1 MIKLKLTSTIALLTV
16 PLLLG
21 GCASNGYGIAA
32 LKAPAGPKDVAPED
46 VNLPFLEQVDAA
58 TLRFL
63 VEDDG
68 RQYFAAQS
76 TDGAQACLA
85 VFHVDQQVTDYAG
98 CGVAV
103 GSSSN
108 RIVTVS
114 GQDRR
119 SAVLVR
125 DNADTAQLESEG
137 LRRVHQNV
145 YVGE

>member
-1 MIKLKLTSTIALLTV
+1 MKRKLTATIALLTA
-16 PLLLG
+16 PFLLV
-21 GCASNGYGIAA
+21 GCASDGYGIAA
-32 LKAPAGPKDVAPED
+32 LKVPAGPKDVIPEG

-63 VEDDG
+63 AEDDG

-85 VFHVDQQVTDYAG
+85 VLHVDQQVTDYAG
-98 CGVAV
+98 CAVAA

-137 LRRVHQNV
+137 LKRVHQNV
-145 YVGE
+145 YVGG